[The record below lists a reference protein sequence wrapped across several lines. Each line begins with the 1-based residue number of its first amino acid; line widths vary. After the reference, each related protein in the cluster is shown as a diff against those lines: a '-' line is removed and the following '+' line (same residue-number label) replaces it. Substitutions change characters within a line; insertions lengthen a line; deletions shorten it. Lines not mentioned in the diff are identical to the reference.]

1 MDRYTKAVLTVIA
14 VSLSMIAVK
23 MWEPREAHAA
33 VFGSA
38 PTVGD
43 LRNAKDPEAR
53 TRLINSVPLVRVFGS
68 VSVD

>member
-1 MDRYTKAVLTVIA
+1 VDRYTKAVLTAIA
-14 VSLSMIAVK
+14 ISLSLIAAK

-33 VFGSA
+33 VFGSG
-38 PTVGD
+38 PTIGD

-53 TRLINSVPLVRVFGS
+53 VRLMNSVPLVRIVGS